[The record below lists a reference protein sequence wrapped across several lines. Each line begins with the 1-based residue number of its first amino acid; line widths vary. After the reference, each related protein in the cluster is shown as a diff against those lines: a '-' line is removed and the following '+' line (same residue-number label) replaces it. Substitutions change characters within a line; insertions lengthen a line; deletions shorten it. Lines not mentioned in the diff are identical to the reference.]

1 MVTDLNASK
10 AGLRLTFDPSLIK
23 RYDKAGPRYTSY
35 PTAVQ
40 FTEAFSCE
48 DYLRAVERS
57 NRESPP
63 KPLSLYFHIP
73 FCATL
78 CFYCACNK
86 VITKR
91 KEKALEYLDRL
102 YREIEMQGALFD
114 RQRQVEQLHLGGGT
128 PTFLSP
134 PQLEALLHQV
144 RRHFSLRQDDRRDFS
159 IEVDPRTVD
168 TGYLQALWDLG
179 FNRISLG
186 VQDFDPHVQK
196 AVHRIQSQQ
205 ATLGLIEAARR
216 IGFRSINTDLIY
228 GLPLQTLQSFS
239 ITLDTLIEAAPNRIS
254 LFNYAHLP
262 DRFPPQQ
269 RIKAEELPSPD
280 EKLAIL
286 QRSVEKLNAAG
297 YVYIGMDHFA
307 RPEDELNRARQEG
320 TLYRNFQGYSTHA
333 NCDLVGMGVT
343 AIGQVSDCYVQNHR
357 TLENYYAALDEGK
370 PALLKGYALSLDDKI
385 RRRVIEN
392 IMCYGRIDFPAIEA
406 SFDIDFHEYFSP
418 EVEQLRI
425 MEADGLI
432 ELSSRALQVRPAGRL
447 LLRNVCMV
455 FDRYLPQA
463 QKTSRFS
470 RVI

>member
-1 MVTDLNASK
+1 MVTDLIASK
-10 AGLRLTFDPSLIK
+10 ADLPLIFDASLVK

-40 FTEAFSCE
+40 FTESFTTAE
-48 DYLRAVERS
+48 YLQRVQQS
-57 NRESPP
+57 NQAHPAS
-63 KPLSLYFHIP
+63 PLSLYFHIP

-91 KEKALEYLDRL
+91 KDKALEYLDRL
-102 YREIEMQGALFD
+102 YREIEMQGELFD
-114 RQRQVEQLHLGGGT
+114 RQRLVEQLHLGGGT
-128 PTFLSP
+128 PTFLSSM
-134 PQLEALLHQV
+134 QLEALLGKIG
-144 RRHFSLRQDDRRDFS
+144 RHFSLRHDDRRDFS

-168 TGYLQALWDLG
+168 ADYLQALWDMG
-179 FNRISLG
+179 FNRISMG
-186 VQDFDPHVQK
+186 IQDFDPRVQK
-196 AVHRIQSQQ
+196 AVHRIQPRQE
-205 ATLGLIEAARR
+205 TLELIEAARD
-216 IGFRSINTDLIY
+216 IGFKSINTDLIY
-228 GLPLQTLQSFS
+228 GLPLQTLQSFT
-239 ITLDTLIEAAPNRIS
+239 ITLDTIIEASPDRIS

-286 QRSVEKLNAAG
+286 QLSVEQLNAAG

-307 RPEDELNRARQEG
+307 KPGDELNQARHEG

-343 AIGQVSDCYVQNHR
+343 AIGQVDDCYVQNHR
-357 TLENYYAALDEGK
+357 TLENYYAAIDAGRL
-370 PALLKGYALSLDDKI
+370 AIFKGYGLNLDDRI
-385 RRRVIEN
+385 RRKVIED
-392 IMCYGRIDFPAIEA
+392 IMCYGRVDFSTLE
-406 SFDIDFHEYFSP
+406 SLFDIDFSDYFSY
-418 EVEQLRI
+418 ELEQLQTL
-425 MEADGLI
+425 EKDGLV
-432 ELSSRALQVRPAGRL
+432 ELSSRTIGVCPAGRL
-447 LLRNVCMV
+447 LLRNVCMT

-463 QKTSRFS
+463 RKTSTFS